1 MTAPLPH
8 QPTQRTQPATP
19 TAPSQ
24 FISRLRASLTEGRF
38 VKLQLGRPQGD
49 ATLDKLLVRRVVLR
63 GVEHLSL
70 VWRHRTKDITKNL
83 PVEPALDL
91 ISSLLDGQFQHAHL
105 VTQSHDIQLALGKKG
120 SWGLRVGKLAA
131 LPHEPATD
139 APDLQGSTDAA
150 DNANPDAN
158 SATLPP
164 ATTGY
169 GTAALPDQTPAQPT
183 TQTATQTATQTSTQ
197 TSAQAS
203 AQAVTQ
209 ATTNSST
216 QVAAHDRAK
225 QRALSLAT
233 PFLAELG
240 VTDAQHRLVPA
251 MARKW
256 RQINKFLEVLA
267 HAIAQS
273 PLAGRDPAQPVR
285 VLDFGAGKG
294 YLTFAVQHLL
304 QTSRRVPDVVGVEL
318 RSELT
323 TLCNSAV
330 ARLGLAGLRF
340 EAGDVGQHSV
350 APTDIM
356 IALHACDTAT
366 DVAMHH
372 GLRSGAAVILCS
384 PCCHKQLRPQMSA
397 PPLLAPM
404 LRHGIHMTEQAEM
417 LTDTLRALL
426 LQAEG
431 YDTQVFEF
439 ISPEHTGKNK
449 MVLAVRRATALPATQ
464 RAALQAQVAALKA
477 HYGVTQQAL
486 ETLLAGDSPSGQ
498 HGAIPVRNAPAH
510 DATADRSPC
519 R

>member
-19 TAPSQ
+19 TAPQQ
-24 FISRLRASLTEGRF
+24 FVSRLRASLTEGRF
-38 VKLQLGRPQGD
+38 IKLQLGRPQGD

-63 GVEHLSL
+63 GIEHLSL

-91 ISSLLDGQFQHAHL
+91 ISSLLDSQFQHAHL

-131 LPHEPATD
+131 LAHEPATD
-139 APDLQGSTDAA
+139 APDLQGSTDAVY
-150 DNANPDAN
+150 NANPGAN
-158 SATLPP
+158 PATLPP
-164 ATTGY
+164 AATGH
-169 GTAALPDQTPAQPT
+169 GTAALPDQAPAQPT
-183 TQTATQTATQTSTQ
+183 TQAATQAATHAATHAATQ
-197 TSAQAS
+197 A
-203 AQAVTQ
+203 
-209 ATTNSST
+209 
-216 QVAAHDRAK
+216 AAHDRAK

-304 QTSRRVPDVVGVEL
+304 QANSRVPDVVGVEL

-340 EAGDVGQHSV
+340 ETGDVGQHSV

-449 MVLAVRRATALPATQ
+449 MVLAVRRATALPAAQ

-498 HGAIPVRNAPAH
+498 HGAIPVRNEPAH
-510 DATADRSPC
+510 DAAADRSP
-519 R
+519 